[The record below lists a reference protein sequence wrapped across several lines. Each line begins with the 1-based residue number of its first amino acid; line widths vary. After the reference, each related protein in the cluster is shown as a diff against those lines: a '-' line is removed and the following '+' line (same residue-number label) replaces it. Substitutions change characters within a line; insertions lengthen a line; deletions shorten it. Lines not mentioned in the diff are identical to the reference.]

1 MVALPNGSVAEWQ
14 RCRMDCCRMVKLR
27 NGYRCR
33 MVALPIGSVAEW
45 YRCRIASV
53 AEWNVAEWIVAEWL
67 SCRMVEL
74 PNGIVAEV
82 CCGIYNN
89 LLND

>member
-1 MVALPNGSVAEWQ
+1 
-14 RCRMDCCRMVKLR
+14 MVKLR

-89 LLND
+89 LYKQMVLKRLANSFGHIISS